1 MFKSVSFE
9 VTGDK
14 RLVCESCERRVERML
29 RALEGVGQVRARAD
43 NQHIDVLFD
52 SAVLQPAAIAERLA
66 KAGYEA
72 RVAAPASD
80 SGS

>member
-1 MFKSVSFE
+1 MFKSVSLE
-9 VTGDK
+9 VSGDN

-29 RALEGVGQVRARAD
+29 RTLEGVGQVRAHSNDQR
-43 NQHIDVLFD
+43 IDVLFD
-52 SAVLQPAAIAERLA
+52 NSVLQPAAIVERLA

>member
-9 VTGDK
+9 VTGDN

-29 RALEGVGQVRARAD
+29 RALEGVGQVRAHAD
-43 NQHIDVLFD
+43 SQRIDVLLD
-52 SAVLQPAAIAERLA
+52 SSMLQPAAIAERLA

-72 RVAAPASD
+72 RVDTPASD
-80 SGS
+80 TGS